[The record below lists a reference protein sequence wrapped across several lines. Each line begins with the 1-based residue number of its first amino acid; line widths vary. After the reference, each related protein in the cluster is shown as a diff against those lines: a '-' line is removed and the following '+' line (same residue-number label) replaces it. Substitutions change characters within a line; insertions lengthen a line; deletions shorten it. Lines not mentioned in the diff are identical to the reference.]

1 MLRRERAE
9 RHTEW
14 AVRRE
19 EGAAKGGLW
28 ACATMAAMR
37 VDHVSYA
44 ADPDGLQMTAER
56 LSKLIGVE
64 PVDGGVHP
72 RFGTRNVVL
81 PLANRNYL
89 EVVEVLDHP
98 ASDKAAFGQ
107 AVRARSEAG
116 GGWMGWVVAVDDI
129 RTAEERLGRAATAG
143 NRTRPDGVEL
153 RWRQLGIRGLMA
165 DPQLPFFVQW
175 EDLSVHPSHGA
186 SGDVALKRLEIA
198 GDPDRVREWLGLPG
212 DYRPADVDFTF
223 VAPHGTPG
231 LLSVT
236 FSTPDG
242 EVTI

>member
-1 MLRRERAE
+1 
-9 RHTEW
+9 
-14 AVRRE
+14 
-19 EGAAKGGLW
+19 
-28 ACATMAAMR
+28 MR

-44 ADPDGLQMTAER
+44 AEPDGLQATAER

-72 RFGTRNVVL
+72 RFGTRNVIL
-81 PLANRNYL
+81 PLANHNYL

-98 ASDKAAFGQ
+98 ASDKAPFGQ

-129 RTAEERLGRAATAG
+129 RPAEARLGRESVEG

-153 RWRQLGIRGLMA
+153 KWRQLGVKGLMA

-175 EDLSVHPSHGA
+175 EDMSVHPSNGA
-186 SGDVALKRLEIA
+186 TANVALERLEIA
-198 GDPDRVREWLGLPG
+198 GDPDRVREWLGLPPNF
-212 DYRPADVDFTF
+212 RPEGVDFTF
-223 VAPHGTPG
+223 VAPRGTPG

-236 FSTPDG
+236 FTSDDG